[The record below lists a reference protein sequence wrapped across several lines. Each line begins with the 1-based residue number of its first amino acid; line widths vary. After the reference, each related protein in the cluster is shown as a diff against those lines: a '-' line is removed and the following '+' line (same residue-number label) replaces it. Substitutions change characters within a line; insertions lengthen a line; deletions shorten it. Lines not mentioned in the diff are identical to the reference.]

1 MYRLHMVG
9 EGKWKQFG
17 VSLSNLTDV
26 MNVIKLTIDDMGEDK
41 IVSISIKREEGEIWP
56 RFNSRV

>member
-26 MNVIKLTIDDMGEDK
+26 MNVIK
-41 IVSISIKREEGEIWP
+41 REEGEIWP